1 VLLRSESALLPESE
15 VFAAGMIALPLD
27 QNDAAGRSDAA
38 KCRLER
44 QQEQRNQPNRKEK
57 QTMEDEKINR
67 CVFAAS
73 AALTLA
79 CVIATAIH
87 VNADDRDRDNRRE
100 REHESHD
107 YIIERQ
113 QAYQVEGVPTSRI
126 IDGRREID
134 VYPNGQMFEG
144 NNLVGVRPPR

>member
-1 VLLRSESALLPESE
+1 
-15 VFAAGMIALPLD
+15 
-27 QNDAAGRSDAA
+27 
-38 KCRLER
+38 
-44 QQEQRNQPNRKEK
+44 
-57 QTMEDEKINR
+57 MEDEKINR

-144 NNLVGVRPPR
+144 NNLVGIKPPQ